1 VDRIREFVSDY
12 HGRGMRVGLLV
23 TEETAEHII
32 ADEIFILG
40 RRDDIALVASNLFAG
55 LRYLDG
61 RCVDVIIADGS
72 MRDDGIGAAVQNRL
86 RKAADEEFTN
96 R

>member
-1 VDRIREFVSDY
+1 
-12 HGRGMRVGLLV
+12 
-23 TEETAEHII
+23 
-32 ADEIFILG
+32 
-40 RRDDIALVASNLFAG
+40 
-55 LRYLDG
+55 
-61 RCVDVIIADGS
+61 VIIADGS